1 MNKLGLLAFG
11 VTTCVLVPTTL
22 HLLQA
27 GPQQVAKLTAVDNQ
41 TIVIDGAKIEVKVDK
56 GIVDPGQKVH
66 VTLTATADTR
76 TRARVGVLVLE
87 STGTGGGRVELPPDR
102 VGRDE
107 VVLDTRT
114 EGTATKTFAFT
125 LAGNR
130 AQEMEGQAQFGHY
143 TILVMKPEAIDK
155 LEKLRRRAEG
165 VQNPMEDY
173 KVIGDFETVYRQ
185 LGSQSEDDA
194 TQPVATPTEVARLD
208 INTRPSDSPV
218 SISVA
223 DSMKVDDDLAVTV
236 KVKNPTKTAIESVK
250 VSLSPTPSLSA
261 TYKGL
266 PEDNVAITI
275 DDGKD
280 VISLGPNET
289 KSVVFH
295 VKANATGVLG
305 LFAQAECTNGDCYS
319 NGVSAINDGALD
331 AVDVLPKD
339 EPTSQ
344 PVAVSL

>member
-41 TIVIDGAKIEVKVDK
+41 TIEIDGAKIEVKVDK
-56 GIVDPGQKVH
+56 GIVDPGGKVH

-76 TRARVGVLVLE
+76 TRARVGVIVFE
-87 STGTGGGRVELPPDR
+87 SEGTGGGRVELPPDK

-107 VVLDTRT
+107 VVLDTKS
-114 EGTATKTFAFT
+114 EASATKTFAFT
-125 LAGNR
+125 LSGNR
-130 AQEMEGQAQFGHY
+130 GQEMDGHEMFGHY
-143 TILVMKPEAIDK
+143 TILVMSPSAIDK
-155 LEKLRRRAEG
+155 LEGLRRKAEAAG
-165 VQNPMEDY
+165 DPMMNY
-173 KVIGDFETVYRQ
+173 TPVGNFETAYRL
-185 LGSQSEDDA
+185 LGAKSEDDSVEA
-194 TQPVATPTEVARLD
+194 LAKPGAVARLD
-208 INTRPSDSPV
+208 INTRPGDSPV
-218 SISVA
+218 SILVA

-236 KVKNPTKTAIESVK
+236 KVKNPTKVAIDQVK
-250 VSLSPTPSLSA
+250 VSLTATPSLSA

-266 PEDNVAITI
+266 PEDNVAISI
-275 DDGKD
+275 EDGAD
-280 VISLGPNET
+280 MISLAPHET

-305 LFAQAECTNGDCYS
+305 LFASTECTGEHCYE
-319 NGVSAINDGALD
+319 NGVPAISDGALD

-339 EPTSQ
+339 EQPQ
-344 PVAVSL
+344 PVAVIQ